1 MVQRGLGSEVGTLMK
16 KKELL
21 GLPAL
26 RATKKILSLA
36 MADKLMMRK
45 RYYGLYSYEYQGY
58 ERGRYIRSR
67 IFNGILK
74 VSIFLPEHLRMGTKE
89 PAFETRGMR
98 IFHRCRL
105 SPKTGIGGVE
115 KSASRRTIS
124 SISTA
129 EKARTQGTAPIV
141 RRMFLSASRVTIRA
155 EDVLAAG
162 GPSPI
167 NP

>member
-1 MVQRGLGSEVGTLMK
+1 MK

-89 PAFETRGMR
+89 PAFE
-98 IFHRCRL
+98 IF
-105 SPKTGIGGVE
+105 V
-115 KSASRRTIS
+115 
-124 SISTA
+124 
-129 EKARTQGTAPIV
+129 
-141 RRMFLSASRVTIRA
+141 
-155 EDVLAAG
+155 DAG
-162 GPSPI
+162 
-167 NP
+167 